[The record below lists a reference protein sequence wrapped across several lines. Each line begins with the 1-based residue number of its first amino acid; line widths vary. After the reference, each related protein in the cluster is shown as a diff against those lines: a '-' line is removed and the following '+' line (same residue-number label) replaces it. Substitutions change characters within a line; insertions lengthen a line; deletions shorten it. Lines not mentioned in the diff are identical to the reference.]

1 MEHIYLIFSLESQLS
16 FGSISSVEI
25 LDIFEVIVKT
35 SISKWLTLRQARIDS
50 GAETI
55 VGVNKYQ
62 LEKEG
67 EVNVLAIDN
76 TEVRQS
82 QIEKLKQLRA
92 NRDEDKAQ
100 KCLEDIRIGAGSQK
114 TSLSLQIELQ

>member
-1 MEHIYLIFSLESQLS
+1 MLS
-16 FGSISSVEI
+16 N
-25 LDIFEVIVKT
+25 
-35 SISKWLTLRQARIDS
+35 TLRHSNSLRLSNTSLRSLTDSRDKPIYS